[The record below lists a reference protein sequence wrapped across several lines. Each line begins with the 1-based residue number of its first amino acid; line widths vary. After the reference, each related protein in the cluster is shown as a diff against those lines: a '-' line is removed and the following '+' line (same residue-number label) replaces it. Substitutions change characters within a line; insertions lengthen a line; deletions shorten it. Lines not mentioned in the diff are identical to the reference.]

1 MGTDSEESYEFWTDG
16 PRVIVAGVDGS
27 TTSMRAGSYAA
38 GLARRQNARLV
49 IVYVAGRSSLA
60 DMAPGGALVTE
71 QTMDE
76 IADDLRREIT
86 DGAARLGVRAEFIV
100 THGDPLSELARIA
113 DEVHADGV
121 VVGVSEKIGHRLVGS
136 LAVRL
141 VRIGHWPVTVVP

>member
-1 MGTDSEESYEFWTDG
+1 
-16 PRVIVAGVDGS
+16 
-27 TTSMRAGSYAA
+27 MRAGSYAA